1 MSDSSRSAVQEP
13 VPNQQAGETSFA
25 ETAMKLSGK
34 SAEEARRM
42 GAVDKADDQVEQMFA
57 ARFQTVNSPI
67 HKAIW
72 DKSFPTDLFSQPTSK
87 APSDVQQQMDRSLDV
102 VKRHRQAGTLLDAN
116 KKISDAVLSELASAG
131 YWGLLVDRE

>member
-1 MSDSSRSAVQEP
+1 MSDPLRPSATSAVQDSASNP
-13 VPNQQAGETSFA
+13 AADETSFA

-72 DKSFPTDLFSQPTSK
+72 DKSFPTELFNLQSAK
-87 APSDVQQQMDRSLDV
+87 APSDVQQQMDRCLDV

-116 KKISDAVLSELASAG
+116 KKISD
-131 YWGLLVDRE
+131 

>member
-1 MSDSSRSAVQEP
+1 MSDSLRSSAVQDP
-13 VPNQQAGETSFA
+13 APNQPADETSFA

-67 HKAIW
+67 HKSIW
-72 DKSFPTDLFSQPTSK
+72 DKGLPTELFNQPTAK
-87 APSDVQQQMDRSLDV
+87 TPSDVQQIMDRSLDV
-102 VKRHRQAGTLLDAN
+102 VRRHRQAGALLDGN
-116 KKISDAVLSELASAG
+116 KK
-131 YWGLLVDRE
+131 